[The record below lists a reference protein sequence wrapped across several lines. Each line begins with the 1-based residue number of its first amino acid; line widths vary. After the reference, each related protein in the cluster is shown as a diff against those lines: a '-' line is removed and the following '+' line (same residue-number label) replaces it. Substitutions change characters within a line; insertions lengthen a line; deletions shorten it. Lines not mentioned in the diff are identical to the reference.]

1 MKSVSCRC
9 VGLFLRSLYYPTT
22 SYTFFTTPLC
32 LGLLSFYTH
41 GLGWTEKLIC
51 SLVHNPW
58 CSLHYQ
64 WHWLFYVPLVTVLVP
79 SWILSELSICGSLD
93 MEWSVGCFPC
103 GLLLLF
109 SLLSPD
115 PQTELEDRESEYRL
129 EVLLMMLTI
138 PQRSVL
144 SSRKKITWKAY

>member
-1 MKSVSCRC
+1 MC
-9 VGLFLRSLYYPTT
+9 GLISEIFILPYHFIYLLYHTPVPWIAIVLYTWTRLNWETHMLFGSQSLMLT
-22 SYTFFTTPLC
+22 S
-32 LGLLSFYTH
+32 LSMT
-41 GLGWTEKLIC
+41 
-51 SLVHNPW
+51 
-58 CSLHYQ
+58 
-64 WHWLFYVPLVTVLVP
+64 WLFYVPLVMVLVP

-109 SLLSPD
+109 SLLD
-115 PQTELEDRESEYRL
+115 PQTELEGRESEYRL

-144 SSRKKITWKAY
+144 SSRKKKITWKAY